1 MMEKKL
7 REAEEDQ
14 LRLDAAKKEAVEKL
28 RAELNAVKQER
39 EKIAKQKRIAE
50 AAYKTRVDAEE
61 TELVDT
67 RKLAILTS

>member
-1 MMEKKL
+1 MEKKL